1 MAHWQN
7 GELGQATTAL
17 QDALKVSSG
26 FSLALQQLVR
36 LSLAQNNTLNAQ
48 TYAQELVQKYPADP
62 TNRELLAGVLGRE
75 GQIAQA
81 EAQDLVAK
89 QLAPSDP
96 MAHIDLGMVYSA
108 EKKWPEAQK
117 EFESALELDPHNA
130 TALSQLTNFLSS
142 RNEAPQALA
151 RIQQYVAAN
160 PNDENGQIILGLV
173 NFQQKSYP
181 AAETAFQR
189 AVQLA
194 PQKPAA
200 YLQLGKTY
208 QAEGKNDLA
217 IGTYQQ
223 ALALQPRFAGLSTM
237 LGNLYLDKGDLS
249 TAQKY
254 YSEALASDPNF
265 AVANANMA
273 WVDAQQNKNLDVA
286 LSMAQKAKSEMP
298 EVPSIT
304 DTLGWVLYK
313 KGNYSGAIPL
323 FEECVRKS
331 PDSAEFHYHFGMTL
345 LASGQRSKAKD
356 QIEAALRG
364 KLANDDAKEAHQALA
379 QLD

>member
-1 MAHWQN
+1 
-7 GELGQATTAL
+7 
-17 QDALKVSSG
+17 
-26 FSLALQQLVR
+26 
-36 LSLAQNNTLNAQ
+36 
-48 TYAQELVQKYPADP
+48 
-62 TNRELLAGVLGRE
+62 
-75 GQIAQA
+75 
-81 EAQDLVAK
+81 
-89 QLAPSDP
+89 
-96 MAHIDLGMVYSA
+96 
-108 EKKWPEAQK
+108 
-117 EFESALELDPHNA
+117 
-130 TALSQLTNFLSS
+130 
-142 RNEAPQALA
+142 
-151 RIQQYVAAN
+151 
-160 PNDENGQIILGLV
+160 V

-200 YLQLGKTY
+200 YLQLGKVY

-217 IGTYQQ
+217 IGIYKQ
-223 ALALQPRFAGLSTM
+223 ALDLQPKFAPLSTV
-237 LGNLYLDKGDLS
+237 LGNLYLDKGDLA

-254 YSEALASDPNF
+254 YSDALASDPNF

-286 LSMAQKAKSEMP
+286 LSMAQKAKAEMP

-304 DTLGWVLYK
+304 DTLAWVLYK

-345 LASGQRSKAKD
+345 LASGQKSKAKD
-356 QIEAALRG
+356 QIQVALRG
-364 KLANDDAKEAHQALA
+364 KLANDDAKQAQQALA
-379 QLD
+379 EMD